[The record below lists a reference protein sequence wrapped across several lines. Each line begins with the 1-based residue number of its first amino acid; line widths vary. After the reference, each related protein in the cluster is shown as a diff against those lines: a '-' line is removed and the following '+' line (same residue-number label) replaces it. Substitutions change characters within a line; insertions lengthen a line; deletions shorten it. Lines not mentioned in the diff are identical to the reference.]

1 MKSFY
6 LSACFKLFLLAADAT
21 TSMYLVSSYT
31 FDPLN
36 NSWKPSNTRRG
47 GHRSH
52 QSSSAASSYSYAPA
66 EPTPSTGVEFTYNSD
81 DIVRHHYTAFVGG
94 TGDVDMNDPAFV
106 PKQTLVEIQ
115 YNKRTGEVSLLDEEG
130 VVTPEEY
137 ERLKKAIKFEEGGE
151 EAVDGTT
158 ASEQRLQSQ
167 QREEDVAVG
176 TTLYLDAEDLDLT
189 DVIDTDSQDLAI
201 AGQADTSSAAK
212 LPRQI
217 EEVPQWT
224 QQLKDYPEP
233 SVQWHESEDVDPSE
247 NFNSY
252 SIPEQTTETNYPV
265 QQNQQQYQHYQNSQ
279 PSQQSIQA
287 MSGGNGDQSMQQI
300 YQQPAMQQ
308 QTYSEY
314 YPATAVAEQPAPAAT
329 EEATADEFDDR
340 TYRSSR
346 GFGFAHRRESF
357 YGGQN

>member
-6 LSACFKLFLLAADAT
+6 LSTCFKLFLLAADAT

-47 GHRSH
+47 HSSH
-52 QSSSAASSYSYAPA
+52 QSATSASSYAYAPP
-66 EPTPSTGVEFTYNSD
+66 EPAQSAGVEFTYNSD
-81 DIVRHHYTAFVGG
+81 DIVSHHYTAFVGG

-137 ERLKKAIKFEEGGE
+137 ERLKKAIKFEEGGDDV
-151 EAVDGTT
+151 VDGTT
-158 ASEQRLQSQ
+158 VSEQRLQSQ
-167 QREEDVAVG
+167 EREEDVAVG
-176 TTLYLDAEDLDLT
+176 TTLYLDPEDLDLNE
-189 DVIDTDSQDLAI
+189 VIDTDSQDLSI
-201 AGQADTSSAAK
+201 VGHGDTSSASK
-212 LPRQI
+212 LPRQT
-217 EEVPQWT
+217 EEVPQWQ

-233 SVQWHESEDVDPSE
+233 SVQWHESEDVDPNETFS
-247 NFNSY
+247 SY
-252 SIPEQTTETNYPV
+252 SIPQQTTETNYPV
-265 QQNQQQYQHYQNSQ
+265 QQNQQQYQHYQY
-279 PSQQSIQA
+279 SQQPIQET
-287 MSGGNGDQSMQQI
+287 SGGAGEQTAQQY
-300 YQQPAMQQ
+300 YQQPAAQQ

-329 EEATADEFDDR
+329 EETTTDEYDEHG
-340 TYRSSR
+340 YRSSR

-357 YGGQN
+357 YGGSD